1 MGRLG
6 RNASMTPELLPPD
19 AFKGPRLRR
28 DGTWVVAFLADW
40 CPFSRYFRS
49 SFDAMDGGT
58 IFRTGIADL
67 TDDES
72 PLWDEFDIEVV
83 PALIVFS
90 AGRPVYVQ
98 QSVPG
103 VGLPA
108 DALEAARTA
117 ATAGR

>member
-1 MGRLG
+1 M
-6 RNASMTPELLPPD
+6 APELLPPD
-19 AFKGPRLRR
+19 AFEGLGLRR

-40 CPFSRYFRS
+40 CPFCRS
-49 SFDAMDGGT
+49 FLPRLDAMDGGT
-58 IFRTGIADL
+58 IFHTGIVDL

-90 AGRPVYVQ
+90 ARRAVYVQ

-103 VGLPA
+103 VGLPP
-108 DALEAARTA
+108 DALEVARTV
-117 ATAGR
+117 ATAGRG